1 MKSIQEIIQELSE
14 LKESLRANS
23 DQPMKTE
30 EVLIRALGRMIDLA
44 NAVKTIEENVPHK
57 ASQKEINEIFED

>member
-1 MKSIQEIIQELSE
+1 
-14 LKESLRANS
+14 
-23 DQPMKTE
+23 
-30 EVLIRALGRMIDLA
+30 MIDLA